1 MSYINENITCPQ
13 LLKRKDK
20 KNENKRNMLELSI
33 YLLILSL
40 KIWKQFK
47 WKKCVHVIKRFYKL
61 MCATKVRLFKLF
73 SRHFLPS

>member
-33 YLLILSL
+33 YLFISQKFENNLNGKS
-40 KIWKQFK
+40 
-47 WKKCVHVIKRFYKL
+47 VY
-61 MCATKVRLFKLF
+61 M
-73 SRHFLPS
+73 

>member
-20 KNENKRNMLELSI
+20 KHENKRNMLELSI

-47 WKKCVHVIKRFYKL
+47 WKKCVHVIKRFNKL